1 MATFISNSVAET
13 IAAGRAYG
21 RNAAKGN
28 VFALTGDLGAGKTQ
42 FVKGVVSGLGS
53 GAEVTSPTFVLVHE
67 YEDGRLPVY
76 HFDFYRLDNSEAV
89 LRLGFDDYVFGDGVS
104 LIEWADR
111 YPALIPNDAKWLV
124 FELKGEHTRVIREGK
139 PQEASKG
146 A

>member
-1 MATFISNSVAET
+1 MFISNSVEET
-13 IAAGRAYG
+13 IAAGERYG
-21 RNAAKGN
+21 RKAAKGD

-42 FVKGVVSGLGS
+42 FAKGVVAGLES

-67 YEDGRLPVY
+67 YEGGRLPVY

-111 YPALIPNDAKWLV
+111 YPDLVPKEAKWFS
-124 FELKGEHTRVIREGK
+124 FELKGENTRVIREGK
-139 PQEASKG
+139 LL
-146 A
+146 